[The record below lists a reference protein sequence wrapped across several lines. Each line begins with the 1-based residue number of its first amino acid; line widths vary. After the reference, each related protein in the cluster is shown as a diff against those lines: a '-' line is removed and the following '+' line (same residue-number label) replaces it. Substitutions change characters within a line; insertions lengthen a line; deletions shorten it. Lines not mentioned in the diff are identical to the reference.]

1 MATHYQRVWVCVSR
15 PILNNAKTIIL
26 NTNPETSWIMRWL
39 VYLLQSQ
46 THLYHCMQPV
56 RRSFK
61 RQRGSKLL
69 TNCSTTECTIKPVGS
84 FQFPTDDLPCGLRDL
99 AMTWSTLQI
108 QDRSYKHVLRFRGTG
123 RIQCNTRSR
132 SQSHKHK
139 KKTTTITTTT
149 TKKIT

>member
-99 AMTWSTLQI
+99 AMTWSIRCKYKTGLINTYSVSAGPVAFNATL
-108 QDRSYKHVLRFRGTG
+108 DHVLSLTS
-123 RIQCNTRSR
+123 TRR
-132 SQSHKHK
+132 KQQQLQQQQLK
-139 KKTTTITTTT
+139 K
-149 TKKIT
+149 